1 MFQSAKNDKPMMTLR
16 EYESKN
22 NGWRNQMRMAEDTE
36 RRLNE
41 MLKKDKPPTHLDKLV
56 DGFMKRFNLKAKES
70 K

>member
-1 MFQSAKNDKPMMTLR
+1 
-16 EYESKN
+16 
-22 NGWRNQMRMAEDTE
+22 MRMAEDTE

-41 MLKKDKPPTHLDKLV
+41 MLKKDKPATHLDKLV